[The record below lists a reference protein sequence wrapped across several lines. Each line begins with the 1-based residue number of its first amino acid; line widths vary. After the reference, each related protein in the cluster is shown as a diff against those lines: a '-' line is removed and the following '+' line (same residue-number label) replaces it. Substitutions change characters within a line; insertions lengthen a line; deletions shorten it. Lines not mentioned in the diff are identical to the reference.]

1 MKVPP
6 YVAFG
11 PLLAL
16 ALLAAQC
23 SRGPKGG
30 AELRIGEVDSLSGVL
45 AAQGTAVHEGV
56 VYAVAEAN
64 GRGGIQGRRVKLIT
78 RDDGGRPDEAAT
90 AAQELATRERVSA
103 LVGGYVDSIV
113 GPVAQVAEREHVP
126 YVASSSLDQRL
137 TQRGN
142 VYFFRISR
150 LQPFVDATTAV
161 PLELLPAKD
170 VAILF
175 SSTPGATQLARL
187 QKERLEARG
196 VRIAAFESFQT
207 GTPDFIPLLARVKA
221 SGAQLLLMDGFFADN
236 LVLLRQLSGRTRT
249 GFPVVGAFGME
260 FPALVEQLGPLA
272 EGAMGAVV
280 WEPGISLS
288 GDLEGS
294 RAYETGF
301 ARQFGHAPAPLSMY
315 GYTATRAV
323 LAALEEA
330 TRAAAPPSRDAVA
343 DALREDGPPA
353 SARALAV
360 RRARGPPGLR
370 GRHLPDPERT
380 ARPSLPAPEGHR
392 KDPRPESVSERP
404 PPVPAPYCGNQ
415 YWRVRSRSLSAT
427 CRLRCEISYRL
438 GISGREEAGS

>member
-1 MKVPP
+1 LRVPR
-6 YVAFG
+6 YVAFS

-16 ALLAAQC
+16 ALLAAHC
-23 SRGPKGG
+23 SREPKG
-30 AELRIGEVDSLSGVL
+30 AVDLRIGEVDSLSGVL

-64 GRGGIQGRRVKLIT
+64 GRGGIQGHRVKLIT
-78 RDDGGRPDEAAT
+78 RDDGGRPDEATT

-103 LVGGYVDSIV
+103 FVGGYVDSIV
-113 GPVAQVAEREHVP
+113 GPVAQVAERERVP

-150 LQPFVDATTAV
+150 LQPFVNATTAV

-187 QKERLEARG
+187 QKERLEERG
-196 VRIAAFESFQT
+196 VRISAFESFQT
-207 GTPDFIPLLARVKA
+207 GTPDFIPLLARVKS
-221 SGAQLLLMDGFFADN
+221 SGARLLLMDGFFADN
-236 LVLLRQLSGRTRT
+236 LVLLRQVSGRPST
-249 GFPVVGAFGME
+249 GFSIVGAFGME

-294 RAYETGF
+294 RAYEAGF

-315 GYTATRAV
+315 GYTAARAV

-330 TRAAAPPSRDAVA
+330 SRGSVPPSRDAVA
-343 DALREDGPPA
+343 DALRKTDLLLPLE
-353 SARALAV
+353 R
-360 RRARGPPGLR
+360 LR
-370 GRHLPDPERT
+370 FDEHGDPRDYEVGIFQIQSGRHVLLFPR
-380 ARPSLPAPEGHR
+380 R
-392 KDPRPESVSERP
+392 KATGEIL
-404 PPVPAPYCGNQ
+404 VPNP
-415 YWRVRSRSLSAT
+415 
-427 CRLRCEISYRL
+427 
-438 GISGREEAGS
+438 

>member
-1 MKVPP
+1 VKAPRHIVFAP
-6 YVAFG
+6 VLAFG
-11 PLLAL
+11 
-16 ALLAAQC
+16 LLAAQ
-23 SRGPKGG
+23 GPPEAKQVV
-30 AELRIGEVDSLSGVL
+30 ELRIGEIDSLSGVM

-56 VYAVAEAN
+56 VYAVSEVNA
-64 GRGGIQGRRVKLIT
+64 RGGIHGHPLKLIT
-78 RDDGGRPDEAAT
+78 RDDGGRPDEATT
-90 AAQELATRERVSA
+90 AALDLAARERVSA

-113 GPVAQVAEREHVP
+113 GPVAQVAERERVP

-150 LQPFVDATTAV
+150 LEPFVDATTAV
-161 PLELLPAKD
+161 PLELLPAKN

-196 VRIAAFESFQT
+196 VRISAFEGFQT

-236 LVLLRQLSGRTRT
+236 LVLLRQIHGRA
-249 GFPVVGAFGME
+249 GPILAVVGAFGME
-260 FPALVEQLGPLA
+260 FPALIAQLGPLG

-294 RAYETGF
+294 RVYEAGF
-301 ARQFGHAPAPLSMY
+301 ARQFGHPPAPLSMY

-323 LAALEEA
+323 VAALEKVSG
-330 TRAAAPPSRDAVA
+330 RSVPPARDAIR
-343 DALREDGPPA
+343 DALRKTDLLLPLQRLQFDEHGDPLHFEVGIFQIQ
-353 SARALAV
+353 
-360 RRARGPPGLR
+360 G
-370 GRHLPDPERT
+370 GRHILLFPREK
-380 ARPSLPAPEGHR
+380 AAGKILAP
-392 KDPRPESVSERP
+392 KP
-404 PPVPAPYCGNQ
+404 
-415 YWRVRSRSLSAT
+415 
-427 CRLRCEISYRL
+427 
-438 GISGREEAGS
+438 